1 MGQTGQDQPLPDAR
15 PVRCCA
21 GRGGGAPR
29 QSGARRRVLD
39 PDQARTQRRDFRCEF
54 AALAPAARGVL
65 SECRAGGAE
74 HSSDP
79 TAGRLQLFFHAVPAA
94 IRRAVSLDRQEPAAQ
109 HAGLRA
115 PAAADRHPE
124 VHLSSRSHADPSPSA
139 VPGRYLSMDALRAL
153 PSVHQLLEE
162 EPATTLIAAHGR
174 PLVRFAVQRVLEDER
189 REASTD
195 TSHDRWARVEATIQ
209 GLRRPRLR
217 PVINATGVILH
228 TNLGRAP
235 LAAAAAE
242 ATARIAGRYSTLEFD
257 PQTGRRGRRHCLV
270 ADPLRYL
277 TGAQSAAVVNNCA
290 AAVLL
295 MLTALA
301 RGKEVIVARGEL
313 VEIGGGFRMPEVMR
327 LSGARMVEVGTTN
340 RTRAEDYAAAITP
353 RTAAIMKVHASNF
366 QVVGFTESVELKPLA
381 AIAAQ
386 HQLLLLHDLGSGAL
400 LDTTT
405 VGLAAEPGIQ
415 ESLLS
420 GVDLVAASA
429 DKLLGGPQAGLLLG
443 RADLVERVMKHP
455 LARAVRVDKLTIAA
469 LAATLD
475 LYLTQSFGEVPIWG
489 MLRASAESI
498 RSRAEAWQ
506 RRLADLGV
514 AAEVAA
520 ADSTVGGGSLPGERL
535 PTLAPAI
542 TPQKGRPPELLRRL
556 RQHDPPGNG
565 RIRHQ

>member
-1 MGQTGQDQPLPDAR
+1 
-15 PVRCCA
+15 
-21 GRGGGAPR
+21 
-29 QSGARRRVLD
+29 
-39 PDQARTQRRDFRCEF
+39 
-54 AALAPAARGVL
+54 
-65 SECRAGGAE
+65 
-74 HSSDP
+74 
-79 TAGRLQLFFHAVPAA
+79 
-94 IRRAVSLDRQEPAAQ
+94 
-109 HAGLRA
+109 
-115 PAAADRHPE
+115 
-124 VHLSSRSHADPSPSA
+124 
-139 VPGRYLSMDALRAL
+139 MDALRAL

-189 REASTD
+189 RQASTD

-257 PQTGRRGRRHCLV
+257 PQTGRRGRRHDLV
-270 ADPLRYL
+270 ADTLRYL

-340 RTRAEDYAAAITP
+340 RTRIEDYASAITP
-353 RTAAIMKVHASNF
+353 KTAAIMKVHASNF

-381 AIAAQ
+381 GITRQ

-400 LDTTT
+400 LDTTA
-405 VGLAAEPGIQ
+405 VGLAAEPRIQ
-415 ESLLS
+415 DSLLS
-420 GVDLVAASA
+420 GVDLLASSA

-443 RADLVERVMKHP
+443 RSDLVERVMKHP
-455 LARAVRVDKLTIAA
+455 LARAVRVEHPTWRP
-469 LAATLD
+469 ATLA
-475 LYLTQSFGEVPIWG
+475 T
-489 MLRASAESI
+489 
-498 RSRAEAWQ
+498 
-506 RRLADLGV
+506 RRKQ
-514 AAEVAA
+514 
-520 ADSTVGGGSLPGERL
+520 P
-535 PTLAPAI
+535 
-542 TPQKGRPPELLRRL
+542 
-556 RQHDPPGNG
+556 
-565 RIRHQ
+565 

>member
-1 MGQTGQDQPLPDAR
+1 
-15 PVRCCA
+15 
-21 GRGGGAPR
+21 
-29 QSGARRRVLD
+29 
-39 PDQARTQRRDFRCEF
+39 
-54 AALAPAARGVL
+54 
-65 SECRAGGAE
+65 
-74 HSSDP
+74 
-79 TAGRLQLFFHAVPAA
+79 
-94 IRRAVSLDRQEPAAQ
+94 
-109 HAGLRA
+109 
-115 PAAADRHPE
+115 
-124 VHLSSRSHADPSPSA
+124 
-139 VPGRYLSMDALRAL
+139 MDALRAL

-189 REASTD
+189 RQASTD

-257 PQTGRRGRRHCLV
+257 PQTGRRGRRHDLV
-270 ADPLRYL
+270 ADTLRYL

-340 RTRAEDYAAAITP
+340 RTRIEDYASAITP
-353 RTAAIMKVHASNF
+353 KTAAIMKVHASNF

-381 AIAAQ
+381 AITRQ

-400 LDTTT
+400 LDTTA
-405 VGLAAEPGIQ
+405 VGLAAEPRIQ
-415 ESLLS
+415 DSLLS
-420 GVDLVAASA
+420 GVDLLASSA

-443 RADLVERVMKHP
+443 RSDLVERVMKHP
-455 LARAVRVDKLTIAA
+455 LARAVRVDKLTTAA

-475 LYLTQSFGEVPIWG
+475 LYLTQSLAEVPIWG
-489 MLRASAESI
+489 MLRASTESL
-498 RSRAEAWQ
+498 RSRAQAWL
-506 RRLADLGV
+506 RRLAELGV
-514 AAEVAA
+514 VAEVTAAE
-520 ADSTVGGGSLPGERL
+520 STVGGGSLPGERL
-535 PTLAPAI
+535 PTSVLAI
-542 TPQKGRPPELLRRL
+542 TPLRGGATELLRRL
-556 RQHDPPGNG
+556 REHEPPVIG
-565 RIRHQ
+565 RIADERVLLDPRTVLPDEDDVVVDAVAGALS